1 MAEYPP
7 TGRFVTI
14 DGVRMHAV
22 VMGEGP
28 DVVLIHGASGSLR
41 DFTFAMAPALADRYR
56 VIAIDRPG
64 FGWSDPAPEGHR
76 LSVQAEL
83 IRRTVAE
90 LGAETPVVLGHS
102 YGGAVALAWAI
113 DAPNTMAALVPL
125 AAPSH
130 SWDTGLPWLYRVT
143 APAPGRAVVVPL
155 LTAWVPE
162 RMIERA
168 VDQVFAPQ
176 AEPRGYAQH
185 FGPEMTIRRKTF
197 RTNAEQRATL
207 KAQITQ
213 MIASY
218 PRLPMPVEIV
228 HGTADTT
235 VGLSIH
241 SEKLVQA
248 IPGAVLTR
256 LPDIGHMPH
265 HVVMDQVIA
274 AIDRA
279 ADRAGLR

>member
-1 MAEYPP
+1 MADYPA
-7 TGRFVTI
+7 TGQFVTI

-22 VMGEGP
+22 VMGDGP

-41 DFTFAMAPALADRYR
+41 DFTFGLAPALADRYR
-56 VIAIDRPG
+56 VIVLDRPG
-64 FGWSDPAPEGHR
+64 MGWSDRAPDGHR
-76 LSVQAEL
+76 LSVQADL
-83 IRRTVAE
+83 IRRTAAE
-90 LGAETPVVLGHS
+90 LGAANPVVLGHS
-102 YGGAVALAWAI
+102 YGGAVALSWAI
-113 DAPNTMAALVPL
+113 DAPNSMAALVPL

-130 SWDTGLPWLYRVT
+130 TWDTGLPWLYRVT
-143 APAPGRAVVVPL
+143 APAPGRALVVPL

-162 RMIERA
+162 RMIEQA
-168 VDQVFAPQ
+168 VDEVFAPQ
-176 AEPRGYAQH
+176 AEPQGYADH

-197 RTNAEQRATL
+197 RTNAEQRAAL
-207 KAQITQ
+207 KSQIAQ
-213 MIASY
+213 MVPRY
-218 PRLPMPVEIV
+218 PTLPMPVEIV

-235 VGLSIH
+235 VGLAIH
-241 SEKLVQA
+241 SEKLVRA
-248 IPGAVLTR
+248 IPDAVLTR